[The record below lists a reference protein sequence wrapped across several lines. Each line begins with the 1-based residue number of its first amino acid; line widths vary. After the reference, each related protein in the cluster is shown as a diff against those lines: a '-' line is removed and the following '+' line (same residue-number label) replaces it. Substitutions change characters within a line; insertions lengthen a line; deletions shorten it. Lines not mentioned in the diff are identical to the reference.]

1 MKYLLPCRQKKENKD
16 LSPMQPCIYLYL
28 SLVKHKQMTK
38 KILFTLMIAL
48 PAVGLAQTNNF
59 TVKGKIGNGNA
70 PAKAYLS
77 YRAGDKSI
85 TDSTVLVNGAFEFTG
100 IVAEPTQGA
109 IYINAKGDG
118 IHRPL
123 DYASIYVDKGITM
136 VNSPDS
142 AIRATI
148 TGTKINEE
156 SAAYKAALKPVYD
169 GYNALEAKEK
179 AASPDMQGSEA
190 FKKNITAQEKALDKQ
205 ENAITRQFI
214 IDNPNSL
221 VSLTALRS
229 YTYSADY
236 VDVEP
241 LFHKLSLELQNSTS
255 GKGYAA
261 QLEKLKGVA
270 MGKIAP
276 EFAMADTSG
285 KMVSLSAFRGKYL
298 LVDFWASWCGPCR
311 QENPNVVKA
320 FNQYKDKNFTIL
332 SVSLDRP
339 NAKDKWMKAIH
350 KDNLTWTHIS
360 DLKFWNSEA
369 AQLYGVQ
376 AIPQNF
382 LLDPNGKIIGKNLRG
397 EDLVN
402 KLNEV
407 LNNKKNSKA
416 E

>member
-1 MKYLLPCRQKKENKD
+1 MIKK
-16 LSPMQPCIYLYL
+16 LIY
-28 SLVKHKQMTK
+28 
-38 KILFTLMIAL
+38 IAML
-48 PAVGLAQTNNF
+48 AVPVMGFAQSNNF

-77 YRAGDKSI
+77 YRDGDKSI
-85 TDSTVLVNGAFEFTG
+85 TDSTLLVNGEFEFKG
-100 IVAEPTQGA
+100 IVAEPVQGTLFV
-109 IYINAKGDG
+109 NAKGDG
-118 IHRPL
+118 MHKPY
-123 DYASIYVDKGITM
+123 DYTSLYIDKGVTL
-136 VNSPDS
+136 VSSPDS
-142 AIRATI
+142 AIHAKV

-156 SAAYKAALKPVYD
+156 SAAYTSALKPVYD
-169 GYNALEAKEK
+169 GYAALEAKGN
-179 AASPDMQGSEA
+179 AASAEMQATDA
-190 FKKNITAQEKALDKQ
+190 FKKDIAAKEKALEKQ
-205 ENAITRQFI
+205 ENAITKQFI
-214 IDNPNSL
+214 IDNPTSL

-241 LFHKLSLELQNSTS
+241 LFHKMSPALQNSAS
-255 GKGYAA
+255 GKKYAE

-270 MGKIAP
+270 MGKTAP

-285 KMVSLSAFRGKYL
+285 KMVSLSSFRGKYL

-320 FNQYKDKNFTIL
+320 YNNYKDKNFTIL

-339 NAKDKWMKAIH
+339 DAKEKWMKAIH
-350 KDNLTWTHIS
+350 KDNLTWTHVS

-369 AQLYGVQ
+369 AKLYGIQ

-407 LNNKKNSKA
+407 LIANKKNSKA